1 MIMKDAVGSLIGSL
15 PVALIMG
22 WLGNMIFK
30 RVEKI
35 FESSTDHEIRLQV
48 MKEQIRVLEEKIKE
62 LNAKVN
68 DR

>member
-1 MIMKDAVGSLIGSL
+1 MKDAVGSLIGSL

-48 MKEQIRVLEEKIKE
+48 MKEQVRVLQEEIKS
-62 LNAKVN
+62 LK
-68 DR
+68 DK

>member
-1 MIMKDAVGSLIGSL
+1 MKDAVGSLIGSL
-15 PVALIMG
+15 PVALVFG

-48 MKEQIRVLEEKIKE
+48 MKEQIRVLDEKIREMKS
-62 LNAKVN
+62 
-68 DR
+68 